1 MDHHDDP
8 DLLLALWAEGPAMR
22 FHLAEA
28 DVILAE
34 AGDQNLD
41 QAPFA
46 GLEIAEEQIATF
58 TVDINDLSGAHG
70 RSGSAFIRAWLK
82 SRTNGPGSLPC
93 PE

>member
-8 DLLLALWAEGPAMR
+8 DLLLALWAEGPAMS

-28 DVILAE
+28 DIILAE

-41 QAPFA
+41 QASFPR
-46 GLEIAEEQIATF
+46 LEIAKEKVAALA
-58 TVDINDLSGAHG
+58 VDINDLSGAHD
-70 RSGSAFIRAWLK
+70 RSEYAVIRVWM
-82 SRTNGPGSLPC
+82 SCQTNEPGSLSC